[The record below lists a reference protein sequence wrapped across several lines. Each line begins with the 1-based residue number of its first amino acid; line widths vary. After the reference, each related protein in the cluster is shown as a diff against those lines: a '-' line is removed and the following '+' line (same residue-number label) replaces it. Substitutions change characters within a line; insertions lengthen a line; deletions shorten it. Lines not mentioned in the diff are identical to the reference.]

1 MKVGNGATSPP
12 NLRNIRQRGH
22 QLDLEPRV
30 RITEESVLQKL
41 GRG

>member
-1 MKVGNGATSPP
+1 MKVGNDTSPP
-12 NLRNIRQRGH
+12 NLRNIRQCGH

-30 RITEESVLQKL
+30 RRITEESVLQRL

>member
-1 MKVGNGATSPP
+1 MKVGNDTSPP
-12 NLRNIRQRGH
+12 NLRNIRQCEH

-30 RITEESVLQKL
+30 RITEESVLQRL